1 MPKLLFLTCPSLY
14 ILGKTQ
20 LYFQFPDFWS
30 IPYKISDAQS
40 VKLTFSLIATFYL
53 TNTENRT
60 NKSKTALV
68 LLLRVMVLFLTKNAD
83 FMHTKKLTSTK

>member
-1 MPKLLFLTCPSLY
+1 MPKLLLLTCPSLY